1 MIAFFNEVGVVHT
14 EVMNA
19 LKRAYGQA
27 PATAVLC
34 ALTILIYLLTVVESR
49 SIEHNLSDS
58 WIADHWTLYGPY
70 SHGLGWLRMVGTV
83 FLHSG
88 PTHLAL
94 NMFMLFFFG
103 REIEHYLGSGR
114 FTLAYI
120 VSGIGA
126 SATVLLMDPL
136 APTVGASG
144 AVYGL
149 MAIFV
154 AMSYRLRRDL
164 TAPLILIAVNVGYS
178 LLMDGVSLWG
188 HLGGLLTSCVLGIVL
203 VIAQTTRGNKRG

>member
-114 FTLAYI
+114 FTLAYNRERDW
-120 VSGIGA
+120 GLGNC
-126 SATVLLMDPL
+126 SADGS
-136 APTVGASG
+136 ACA
-144 AVYGL
+144 YGGCFWCCVW
-149 MAIFV
+149 AYGDFCGDVVPV
-154 AMSYRLRRDL
+154 A
-164 TAPLILIAVNVGYS
+164 
-178 LLMDGVSLWG
+178 
-188 HLGGLLTSCVLGIVL
+188 
-203 VIAQTTRGNKRG
+203 

>member
-1 MIAFFNEVGVVHT
+1 
-14 EVMNA
+14 
-19 LKRAYGQA
+19 
-27 PATAVLC
+27 
-34 ALTILIYLLTVVESR
+34 
-49 SIEHNLSDS
+49 
-58 WIADHWTLYGPY
+58 
-70 SHGLGWLRMVGTV
+70 
-83 FLHSG
+83 
-88 PTHLAL
+88 
-94 NMFMLFFFG
+94 
-103 REIEHYLGSGR
+103 
-114 FTLAYI
+114 
-120 VSGIGA
+120 
-126 SATVLLMDPL
+126 MDPL

-188 HLGGLLTSCVLGIVL
+188 HLGGLLTGCVLGIVL